1 MRCMPIGLGLAAVLI
16 ALAGCGRS
24 GGLTTV
30 KVTGTVT
37 HKGKPA
43 QGVMV
48 TFVPEKGRPASGIT
62 DASGRF
68 VLSTLKPGDGAMPG
82 KHAVTLTESFQDK
95 PPPMPG
101 MGGPLPSRFPPRY
114 GDPKKTPLARE
125 VQAGGKN
132 DFPFDIAEN
141 GYPLDSSSR

>member
-1 MRCMPIGLGLAAVLI
+1 MMMRYMLVGLGLAAVLI
-16 ALAGCGRS
+16 AVAGCGGS
-24 GGLTTV
+24 GGLSTV
-30 KVTGTVT
+30 KVTGTVI

-68 VLSTLKPGDGAMPG
+68 VLSTLNSGDGAMPG

-101 MGGPLPSRFPPRY
+101 MGRPLPSRFPPQY
-114 GDPKKTPLARE
+114 GDPKKTPLTRE

-132 DFPFDIAEN
+132 DFPFDVAE
-141 GYPLDSSSR
+141 